1 LPDDTD
7 LRRLARRI
15 FAETLEELDARAAVR
30 RAISFDGARLNISG
44 EEFDCG
50 VRPFDVYSVALG
62 KAAGQMAAGLDEI
75 LGVHLRAGVVSA
87 PPLNVSLPARWQVF
101 AGGHPLPNA
110 PSLQAARA
118 AFDLLKRADEQAATD
133 ARGVLFVFLVS
144 GGGSAMLELP
154 RDTSVTLEDLR
165 AMNGALVACG
175 ASIAE
180 INAVRRAVSAV
191 KGSGLSRAAPRAAQI
206 TLIISDVN
214 DGEAQTVASGP
225 TFPVDEEMN
234 RREALS
240 VIERYNLAAR
250 LPRSVLRAVERASAP
265 RTTQG
270 EIKDDVAETGVSVGE
285 RALRRHFVMLDNA
298 RAVAR
303 AAERARQSG
312 FVVEVADDL
321 VEQNVEEGARLLVS
335 RLLELRGRAGEGR
348 GVCLVSGGEFACPV
362 RGAGVGGRNAETVL
376 RCALELDARRTA
388 HGAGSH
394 EPDQAAPR
402 LVALSA
408 GTDGFDGNSPAAG
421 ALCDE
426 TTVARARALG
436 LYARKFLDASDAH
449 TFFDA
454 LGDAIT
460 TGATG
465 TNVRDLRILL
475 SKK

>member
-1 LPDDTD
+1 VPDDTD

-30 RAISFDGARLNISG
+30 RAVSFDGARLQISG
-44 EEFDCG
+44 EGFDLG
-50 VRPFDVYSVALG
+50 SRPFDVYSVALG

-75 LGVHLRAGVVSA
+75 LGVRLRAGVVSA

-101 AGGHPLPNA
+101 TGGHPLPNA
-110 PSLQAARA
+110 ASLQAARA
-118 AFDLLKRADEQAATD
+118 AFDLLKRADEQAASD
-133 ARGVLFVFLVS
+133 ARGVLVVFLVS

-165 AMNGALVACG
+165 AMNGALVVCG
-175 ASIAE
+175 AGIAE

-191 KGSGLSRAAPRAAQI
+191 KGGDLSRAARRAAQI

-240 VIERYNLAAR
+240 VVRRYDLAAR
-250 LPRSVLRAVERASAP
+250 LPDSVLRAVERTRATKDESKAGGNG
-265 RTTQG
+265 TDAG
-270 EIKDDVAETGVSVGE
+270 EN
-285 RALRRHFVMLDNA
+285 ALRRHFVLLDNA
-298 RAVAR
+298 RAVER
-303 AAERARQSG
+303 AADIARGMG
-312 FVVEVADDL
+312 FAVEVANDL

-335 RLLELRGRAGEGR
+335 RLMELRGRVSGGR

-376 RCALELDARRTA
+376 RCALELDARRTDLS
-388 HGAGSH
+388 AGSH
-394 EPDQAAPR
+394 EPDQASPR

-426 TTVARARALG
+426 TSVARARALD
-436 LYARKFLDASDAH
+436 LDARKFLDASDAH

-454 LGDAIT
+454 LGDSIA